1 MKSCSVPDPSASL
14 LLLSPYATGR
24 PHRGVV
30 GASRYA
36 QRLRQDLIN
45 AAEDPNNR
53 TLMIRGE
60 PALGKNNLAA
70 LVHFGSNQRRKLL
83 VRLDATDLK
92 TKADVLLDAIGENTL
107 CLLYTSPSPR
117 DVEESRLAWCG

>member
-60 PALGKNNLAA
+60 PGLGKNNLAA

-83 VRLDATDLK
+83 DYLKGKDA
-92 TKADVLLDAIGENTL
+92 
-107 CLLYTSPSPR
+107 
-117 DVEESRLAWCG
+117 SRYAAVIQKLGLRR